1 MRFLRAAL
9 AAAFLLSPPALG
21 VEGTA
26 ADTELQ
32 EVFDILRKGGNVLVL
47 RHANSPTE
55 QAAPVGMTPDC
66 ILQEGRGLD
75 AEGFYQARHIG
86 EWLKKEGVPV
96 LKAYT
101 SDMCRAWD
109 TARLAAGGAG
119 VAAHPA
125 QKTTDATAIA
135 AFKKEVEAE
144 LAANPGQNIMLVSH
158 SNIAPFYGAK
168 AEADEEE
175 IPSGAVFV
183 VAPPAWDQLRA
194 RFDVRF
200 GPQPQTVTV
209 D

>member
-1 MRFLRAAL
+1 MRFLC
-9 AAAFLLSPPALG
+9 AAFCAAFFFSSSVMA
-21 VEGTA
+21 EEEMGTEA
-26 ADTELQ
+26 ELQ
-32 EVFDILRKGGNVLVL
+32 EVFDILRKGGAVLVL
-47 RHANSPTE
+47 RHAKSPGG
-55 QAAPVGMTPDC
+55 QAAPVGMTPGC
-66 ILQEGRGLD
+66 VLQEGRGLD

-109 TARLAAGGAG
+109 TARLAAGDAD

-125 QKTTDATAIA
+125 QKTTDAAAIA
-135 AFKKEVEAE
+135 AFKKEIEAE

-158 SNIAPFYGAK
+158 SNIAPLYGAK

-175 IPSGAVFV
+175 VPSGAVFV
-183 VAPPAWDQLRA
+183 VAPPTWDQLQA
-194 RFDVRF
+194 RFDVRL